1 MATNR
6 SQFWEDL
13 ARDLEDPQFLREY
26 LMESIRVATIDRVVN
41 ELDQARQAAG
51 LSKAALARAIS
62 SEPAVVRRLFSAGHV
77 NPTLGTLTEVAT
89 ALGMRITLEPLPDAE
104 RERLTDPLRTGQ
116 AADVRALAD
125 HLEAMRRSRDRVVVD
140 RLAC

>member
-1 MATNR
+1 VATDR

-26 LMESIRVATIDRVVN
+26 LVESIRIATIDRVVN

-77 NPTLGTLTEVAT
+77 NPTLGTLAEVAA
-89 ALGMRITLEPLPDAE
+89 ALGMRITLEALPHAE
-104 RERLTDPLRTGQ
+104 RERLTDPLREGR

-125 HLEAMRRSRDRVVVD
+125 HLEELRRTSSRQPETV
-140 RLAC
+140 